1 MKLILIVTCLLSLN
15 VQASSDVE
23 VTRSYKAMLTSDE
36 VPELVQVKNTLTGLG
51 MSQPG
56 ETKLVSLSSSC
67 GFAGCETT
75 YLASTLFTSPGVNP
89 QGLALVSIVN
99 MPSWGSLRV
108 LKVLSLN
115 TVRGLTQ
122 E

>member
-1 MKLILIVTCLLSLN
+1 MKLILLATCLLSLN
-15 VQASSDVE
+15 VEASSDVE
-23 VTRSYKAMLTSDE
+23 ATKSYKTILASDE
-36 VPELVQVKNTLTGLG
+36 VTELVQVKHSLISMG
-51 MSQPG
+51 MTQQG

-67 GFAGCETT
+67 GFAGCDTT
-75 YLASTLFTSPGVNP
+75 YFASTLFTSPGVNP
-89 QGLALVSIVN
+89 QGLALTAIVN

-108 LKVLSLN
+108 LKVLSLD